1 MGREK
6 DKIQR
11 ARKRR
16 EMMLRYKLLYYV
28 ALVALLVGVF
38 LIIGTDL
45 GWFNLYQ
52 SEQFFWIYFGLI
64 PVVEWIEKKSKGLEV
79 VRGEEL

>member
-6 DKIQR
+6 NKVQR

-16 EMMLRYKLLYYV
+16 EMMLRHKLFYYV

-52 SEQFFWIYFGLI
+52 SEYSFWIYFGLI
-64 PVVEWIEKKSKGLEV
+64 PVVEWIEKKSKNLASEK
-79 VRGEEL
+79 GE

>member
-1 MGREK
+1 MNKYRV
-6 DKIQR
+6 I
-11 ARKRR
+11 
-16 EMMLRYKLLYYV
+16 YYV

-52 SEQFFWIYFGLI
+52 GEQSFWLYFALI
-64 PVVEWIEKKSKGLEV
+64 PVVEWIEKKSKNVEV
-79 VRGEEL
+79 VRGE

>member
-28 ALVALLVGVF
+28 VLVALLVSVF

-52 SEQFFWIYFGLI
+52 SEQFF
-64 PVVEWIEKKSKGLEV
+64 
-79 VRGEEL
+79 

>member
-6 DKIQR
+6 NKVQR

-64 PVVEWIEKKSKGLEV
+64 TVVEWIEKKSKGLESV
-79 VRGEEL
+79 IGEE

>member
-1 MGREK
+1 MF
-6 DKIQR
+6 
-11 ARKRR
+11 
-16 EMMLRYKLLYYV
+16 RYKLLYYV

-64 PVVEWIEKKSKGLEV
+64 PVVEWIEKKANNLASEKGE
-79 VRGEEL
+79 

>member
-1 MGREK
+1 
-6 DKIQR
+6 
-11 ARKRR
+11 
-16 EMMLRYKLLYYV
+16 MLRHKLFYYV

-52 SEQFFWIYFGLI
+52 SEQSFWLLW
-64 PVVEWIEKKSKGLEV
+64 PHPSS
-79 VRGEEL
+79 

>member
-6 DKIQR
+6 NKVQR

-52 SEQFFWIYFGLI
+52 SEQSFWIYFGLI
-64 PVVEWIEKKSKGLEV
+64 PVVEWIEKKSKGLESV
-79 VRGEEL
+79 IGEE

>member
-6 DKIQR
+6 NKVQR

-16 EMMLRYKLLYYV
+16 EMMLRHKLFYYV

-52 SEQFFWIYFGLI
+52 SEQSFWIYFGLI
-64 PVVEWIEKKSKGLEV
+64 PVVEWIEKKLKNVEV
-79 VRGEEL
+79 VRGEKL

>member
-1 MGREK
+1 MNK
-6 DKIQR
+6 
-11 ARKRR
+11 
-16 EMMLRYKLLYYV
+16 YKVIYYV
-28 ALVALLVGVF
+28 VAIALLVSVF

-52 SEQFFWIYFGLI
+52 SEQSFWIYFALI

-79 VRGEEL
+79 VKGEKL

>member
-52 SEQFFWIYFGLI
+52 SEQSFWIYFALI
-64 PVVEWIEKKSKGLEV
+64 PVIDWIEKKSKNLASEK
-79 VRGEEL
+79 GE

>member
-1 MGREK
+1 MNKYRV
-6 DKIQR
+6 I
-11 ARKRR
+11 
-16 EMMLRYKLLYYV
+16 YYV

-52 SEQFFWIYFGLI
+52 GEQSFINYKKYGQDTI
-64 PVVEWIEKKSKGLEV
+64 PDRFLLQNDKNLKLFDKYACQK
-79 VRGEEL
+79 

>member
-1 MGREK
+1 MNK
-6 DKIQR
+6 FKVI
-11 ARKRR
+11 
-16 EMMLRYKLLYYV
+16 YYV
-28 ALVALLVGVF
+28 VAIALLVSVF

-79 VRGEEL
+79 VKGEEL